1 MLKLFGLEG
10 EPSLARLALI
20 VRGADTA
27 RPDLAP
33 EAAGLHAISLG
44 LSALAGDDDHGMIAK
59 AFNIYDGL
67 FAYIRFARA
76 GTSQLAGQGGM
87 TGMTTIDQT
96 APAQAAAPTFNE
108 AFKVWFKIGCLSF
121 GGPAGQIA
129 MMHRVLVDEK
139 KWIDEPRFLHALN
152 FSMLTPGPE
161 AQKLATYIG
170 WLLHGVRGGL
180 VAGILFVVPGALVM
194 LGLSLLYALGR
205 GVPVIDGALF
215 GIKAAVLVIV
225 VEALI
230 RIGRRALKTSFV
242 VRHCRRCLCRHLLF
256 RVAVSDHRDR
266 RGTGRL
272 PCARSSPAL
281 LNLKDDV
288 GALAPPVPD
297 RWRRAATAAVVGL
310 AAWWAPV
317 VLAIAVLGSN
327 HVLVSVGLFFSKL
340 AVVSFGGAYALLAYM
355 AQQAVETHHWMTA
368 PEMVDGLGLAETT
381 PGPLILV
388 TQFVGFLAG
397 FRDAAPF
404 PPVAAG
410 ILAAVMTTWV
420 TFTPSMLWVFVG
432 APFVEQLRS
441 NKLLSGALAA
451 ITAAVVGVILNL
463 TVWFALHVLFG
474 QVTER
479 HTGFLRW
486 YSFDPLGLDLKTLAL
501 AVIAGVLAFRFH
513 RSLIEVVAV
522 MAALGVAV
530 RLVLGP

>member
-1 MLKLFGLEG
+1 MTTLEKI
-10 EPSLARLALI
+10 PS
-20 VRGADTA
+20 DTA
-27 RPDLAP
+27 
-33 EAAGLHAISLG
+33 
-44 LSALAGDDDHGMIAK
+44 
-59 AFNIYDGL
+59 
-67 FAYIRFARA
+67 
-76 GTSQLAGQGGM
+76 TS
-87 TGMTTIDQT
+87 T
-96 APAQAAAPTFNE
+96 PTFGE
-108 AFKVWFKIGCLSF
+108 FFKVWLKIGCINF

-129 MMHRVLVDEK
+129 MMHRVVVDEK

-180 VAGILFVVPGALVM
+180 TAGILFVLPGALVM

-205 GVPVIDGALF
+205 GYTVVDGALF

-230 RIGRRALKTSFV
+230 RIGKRALKTSLLLGVAGAAFV
-242 VRHCRRCLCRHLLF
+242 GIFFFALPFPVI
-256 RVAVSDHRDR
+256 VAAAALI
-266 RGTGRL
+266 GFL
-272 PCARSSPAL
+272 AAQSSPAL
-281 LNLKDDV
+281 LGLKDDIGV
-288 GALAPPVPD
+288 LAPPAPD
-297 RWRRAATAAVVGL
+297 RWRQAAIAAVVGL
-310 AAWWAPV
+310 VAWWAPV
-317 VLAIAVLGSN
+317 AFAVALFGVD
-327 HVLVSVGLFFSKL
+327 HVLVSVGMFFSKL

-397 FRDAAPF
+397 YRDAAPF
-404 PPVAAG
+404 SPVTAG
-410 ILAAVMTTWV
+410 IIAAAMTTWV

-432 APFVEQLRS
+432 APFVEQLRA
-441 NKLLSGALAA
+441 NKRLSGALAA

-479 HTGFLRW
+479 HSAWLRW
-486 YSFDPLGLDLKTLAL
+486 YAFDPLALDLKAAAL
-501 AVIAGVLAFRFH
+501 AVIAGVLAFVLH
-513 RSLIEVVAV
+513 RGLIEVVVV
-522 MAALGVAV
+522 MAALGIAT
-530 RLVLGP
+530 RLVFGA